1 MQYTLTP
8 DLETGNAQI
17 DREHKE
23 LFARVNRLMEA
34 CSAGR
39 GRTEAGPAMEF
50 LRSYVATHF
59 RHEEALQQDSKYPN
73 YVPHKK
79 FHDEYEKKLR
89 DIANSLVGSEVTIAG
104 LGQINQH
111 ISTLIMHIRLEDK
124 KLGQYLKQK

>member
-8 DLETGNAQI
+8 DLETGNDQI
-17 DREHKE
+17 DKEHRE
-23 LFARVNRLMEA
+23 LFSRVNRLMEA
-34 CSAGR
+34 CSSGR

-59 RHEEALQQDSKYPN
+59 RHEEALQRQAKYPD
-73 YVPHKK
+73 YASHKK
-79 FHDEYEKKLR
+79 FHDQYEKRLR
-89 DIANSLVGSEVTIAG
+89 EIADAIQTEVTIAG

-124 KLGQYLKQK
+124 RLGKYLRQQ